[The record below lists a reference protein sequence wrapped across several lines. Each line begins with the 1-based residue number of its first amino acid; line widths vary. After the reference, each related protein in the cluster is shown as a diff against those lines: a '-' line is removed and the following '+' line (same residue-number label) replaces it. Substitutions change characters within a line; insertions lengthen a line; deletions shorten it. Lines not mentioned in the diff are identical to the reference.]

1 MNDMHERYGQCTVA
15 VFNSL
20 SAAEGALLVLKH
32 SGVPVEQT
40 SLISRQ
46 VKGSMPEEEALQM
59 GDRAESDA
67 AKGAGIGGLV
77 GLLAGAP
84 LLTIPGVGF
93 ILAAGPIATAL
104 TGAIVGG
111 FLGSM
116 QGWGVK
122 PDRIE
127 SYEEKV
133 RAGKVLVIVHGGP
146 RDVAQAVRLLQTT
159 PAESVETHAESPSD
173 DVEP

>member
-1 MNDMHERYGQCTVA
+1 MYGQSVVA
-15 VFNSL
+15 VYESL
-20 SAAEGALLVLKH
+20 SAAEGAMLVLKH
-32 SGVPVEQT
+32 SGVPAEQI
-40 SLISRQ
+40 SLVAKQ
-46 VKGSMPEEEALQM
+46 VKGSGPEEESLEM

-84 LLTIPGVGF
+84 LLAIPGVGL

-116 QGWGVK
+116 QGWGVQS
-122 PDRIE
+122 DRIE
-127 SYEEKV
+127 GYEAKV
-133 RAGKVLVIVHGGP
+133 RAGEVLVIVTGPP

-159 PAESVETHAESPSD
+159 PATSVEMHAESPSD
-173 DVEP
+173 DVEA

>member
-1 MNDMHERYGQCTVA
+1 MYGQSVVA
-15 VFNSL
+15 IYDSL
-20 SAAEGALLVLKH
+20 AAAEGAMLVLKH
-32 SGVPVEQT
+32 SGVPSEQI
-40 SLISRQ
+40 SLVAKQ
-46 VKGSMPEEEALQM
+46 VKGSGPEEAALDM

-67 AKGAGIGGLV
+67 ATGAGIGGLV

-84 LLTIPGVGF
+84 LLAIPGVGL

-116 QGWGVK
+116 QGWGVQS
-122 PDRIE
+122 DRVE
-127 SYEEKV
+127 DYEAKV
-133 RAGKVLVIVHGGP
+133 RAGDVLVIVTGPP

-159 PAESVETHAESPSD
+159 PATSVETHAESPSD